1 MKLSRK
7 EKEKIELQI
16 KSKSKPIR
24 DLSWVGIRP
33 HIFRDKTKDHKSIR
47 QSNKR
52 LCMEDCDE

>member
-16 KSKSKPIR
+16 KSKPVR
-24 DLSWVGIRP
+24 DFSWIGIRP
-33 HIFRDKTKDHKSIR
+33 HIFKDKTKDHKSIR

-52 LCMEDCDE
+52 LCKEDCDE